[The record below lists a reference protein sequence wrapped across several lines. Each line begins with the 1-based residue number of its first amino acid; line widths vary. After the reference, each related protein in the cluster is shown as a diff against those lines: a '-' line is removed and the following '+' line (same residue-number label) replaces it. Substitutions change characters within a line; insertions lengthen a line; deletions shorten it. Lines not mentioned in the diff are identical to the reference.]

1 MRNGLRFTSMCI
13 AFVLPLLSQLP
24 TAESRGQKEIRFE
37 GVIENYDADRG
48 APQMKDSEYRGKL
61 LLLPGRLSVAAAEEG
76 FVDNGDGTVTDT
88 KRNIMWQ
95 KGDNGKEVVFEEAQE
110 YCRTLRLGG
119 YTDWRL
125 PKAEER
131 ETAVVVQLLMR
142 KHSRDVYAFYDL
154 YWTSNPTI
162 LIPFNY
168 RPAYGKEVSRVYYAR
183 EGTKGFVRAVR
194 SLRAAKPDSGS

>member
-1 MRNGLRFTSMCI
+1 MQNVWRFSFMFI
-13 AFVLPLLSQLP
+13 AFLLPLLSQSP
-24 TAESRGQKEIRFE
+24 MAESIEQKRIRVE
-37 GVIENYDADRG
+37 RVIGNDDADRD
-48 APQMKDSEYRGKL
+48 AFQMKDPEGQGQI
-61 LLLPGRLSVAAAEEG
+61 LPLGRLSVAVAEEG

-95 KGDNGKEVVFEEAQE
+95 KGDNGKEVLFVEAQE
-110 YCRTLRLGG
+110 YCRALRLGG

-131 ETAVVVQLLMR
+131 ETAVVIQLLMR
-142 KHSRDVYAFYDL
+142 KRSRDVYAFFDL
-154 YWTSNPTI
+154 YWTSDPTI

-183 EGTKGFVRAVR
+183 EGTRGFVRAVR
-194 SLRAAKPDSGS
+194 SLGNPRPGSGS

>member
-1 MRNGLRFTSMCI
+1 MQNVWRFSFMFI
-13 AFVLPLLSQLP
+13 AFILPLLSQLP
-24 TAESRGQKEIRFE
+24 MAESRGQKEIRFE
-37 GVIENYDADRG
+37 GVIGNYDADRH
-48 APQMKDSEYRGKL
+48 ALQMKDPEARVPLEPPYK
-61 LLLPGRLSVAAAEEG
+61 LSVAVAEEG

-95 KGDNGKEVVFEEAQE
+95 KGDNGKEVMFEEAQE

-119 YTDWRL
+119 HTDWRL

-131 ETAVVVQLLMR
+131 ENAVVIQLLMP

-168 RPAYGKEVSRVYYAR
+168 RPAYGREVSRVYYAR

-194 SLRAAKPDSGS
+194 

>member
-1 MRNGLRFTSMCI
+1 MFI
-13 AFVLPLLSQLP
+13 AFLLSLFSQSP
-24 TAESRGQKEIRFE
+24 MAESTEQKRIR
-37 GVIENYDADRG
+37 IERVSGNDDADRD
-48 APQMKDSEYRGKL
+48 ALQMKDPEGRGQ
-61 LLLPGRLSVAAAEEG
+61 LLPLGRLSVAAAEEG
-76 FVDNGDGTVTDT
+76 FTDNGDGTVTDT
-88 KRNIMWQ
+88 KRNLMWQ

-131 ETAVVVQLLMR
+131 ETAVVIQLLMR

-154 YWTSNPTI
+154 YWTSDPAI

-168 RPAYGKEVSRVYYAR
+168 RPAYGKEVLRVYYAR
-183 EGTKGFVRAVR
+183 EGTRAFVRAVR
-194 SLRAAKPDSGS
+194 SLGNPRPGSGS

>member
-1 MRNGLRFTSMCI
+1 MQNVLRFSFMFI
-13 AFVLPLLSQLP
+13 AFVLPLLSQSP
-24 TAESRGQKEIRFE
+24 MAESTEQKWIRVERVIGNDDTDRDALQVKDPE
-37 GVIENYDADRG
+37 GRVPL
-48 APQMKDSEYRGKL
+48 APPYK
-61 LLLPGRLSVAAAEEG
+61 LSVAAAEEG

-131 ETAVVVQLLMR
+131 ETAVVIQLLMR

-154 YWTSNPTI
+154 YWTSEPAI

-183 EGTKGFVRAVR
+183 EGTRGFVRAVR
-194 SLRAAKPDSGS
+194 SLGIAKPDSGS